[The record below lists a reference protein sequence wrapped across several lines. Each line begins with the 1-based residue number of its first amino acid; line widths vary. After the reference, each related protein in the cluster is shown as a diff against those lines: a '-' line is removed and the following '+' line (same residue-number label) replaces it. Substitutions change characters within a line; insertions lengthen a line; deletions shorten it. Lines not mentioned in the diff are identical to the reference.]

1 MMSAG
6 EADRDLIYFTFNDS
20 LTVMKLEKL
29 IDLIERHKMNIGQI
43 YNIIID
49 YLAFMNTEKIQ
60 NNFDLCQF
68 FEKKLFEIY
77 FNAF

>member
-49 YLAFMNTEKIQ
+49 YLAFMNTEKIL

>member
-49 YLAFMNTEKIQ
+49 YLAFINAEKIQ

-77 FNAF
+77 FNVF